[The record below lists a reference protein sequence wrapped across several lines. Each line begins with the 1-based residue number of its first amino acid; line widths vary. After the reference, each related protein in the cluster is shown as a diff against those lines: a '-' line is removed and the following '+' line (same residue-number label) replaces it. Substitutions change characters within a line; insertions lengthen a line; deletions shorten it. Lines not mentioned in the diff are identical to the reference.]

1 MNLLF
6 GIIVSLSFQLPSD
19 TTTFD
24 GVASYYHNRFQGRFT
39 ASGER
44 FDQTQLTAAHKTLAF
59 GTVVRVQ
66 NLKNDQWVVVR
77 INDRL
82 PPNSKRTIDLSRA
95 AARELGMIQDGVVPA
110 RMTILEDKLWVPYE
124 NYLKPKGILI
134 QFYSPKP
141 RHSKYFISY

>member
-1 MNLLF
+1 
-6 GIIVSLSFQLPSD
+6 
-19 TTTFD
+19 
-24 GVASYYHNRFQGRFT
+24 
-39 ASGER
+39 
-44 FDQTQLTAAHKTLAF
+44 
-59 GTVVRVQ
+59 VRVQ